1 GTDIV
6 FTSVSELLFIKWV
19 LAQNNRVKL
28 CGREF
33 VRSVVVSCGSPRW
46 KHLGSLPASSLHG
59 VCMFSPCLRQL
70 LSWLDS
76 NTNLESFFPPEVTDE
91 PSITSQEAGE
101 VQTPFGDEEG
111 SPFHPSPFTIEVP
124 PSYTGSAPSEKWA
137 SRTRREASL
146 AGICCKLGCT
156 KSELSLYC

>member
-1 GTDIV
+1 MSRS
-6 FTSVSELLFIKWV
+6 FLFLCLGISLSALVGSRQV

-46 KHLGSLPASSLHG
+46 KRFSSEIEQPQVGLYG
-59 VCMFSPCLRQL
+59 QL
-70 LSWLDS
+70 LSWLDG
-76 NTNLESFFPPEVTDE
+76 NNNLESFFPPEVTDE

-111 SPFHPSPFTIEVP
+111 SPFHLSPFTIEVP
-124 PSYTGSAPSEKWA
+124 PSSTGSAPSEKWA

-146 AGICCKLGCT
+146 AGICCRLGCT